1 MPLMTEPE
9 TDVLIIDDDQSI
21 HVAVRTGLAGMVDRL
36 FATSDPLEGIR
47 LATQQHPDL
56 ILLDVMLPGE
66 NGYRVARTIREDEEA
81 GVYDRRN
88 KIILVTARDLSNDPE
103 REELFGNFA
112 RPDRVVYKPF
122 ELEDLLRQIEEL
134 LSE

>member
-1 MPLMTEPE
+1 MTEPE

-56 ILLDVMLPGE
+56 ILLDINMPKMDGLKVCRHL
-66 NGYRVARTIREDEEA
+66 REAPSTRDWP
-81 GVYDRRN
+81 RPS
-88 KIILVTARDLSNDPE
+88 TAVDPTT
-103 REELFGNFA
+103 
-112 RPDRVVYKPF
+112 
-122 ELEDLLRQIEEL
+122 
-134 LSE
+134 S